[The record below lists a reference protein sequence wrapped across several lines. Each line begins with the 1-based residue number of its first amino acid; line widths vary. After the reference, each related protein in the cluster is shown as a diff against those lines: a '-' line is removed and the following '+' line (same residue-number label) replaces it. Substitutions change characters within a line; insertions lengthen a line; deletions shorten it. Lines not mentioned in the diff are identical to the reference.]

1 MNRFLFQAY
10 LFFWQRVPIN
20 IQNRIAEWLKF
31 RFNPNNL
38 HPPLPSALTLDPVN
52 VCNLDC
58 PLCASRNQ
66 DYDKGKMSFD
76 TFKMVLDKM
85 PSVKVLILFNWGE
98 PLLYHETPGMI
109 REAVSR
115 NIYTVV
121 HTNFSFRQ
129 KPEFFDVLV
138 GSGLHQL
145 VISADGA
152 SQKSYEKY
160 RVKGRLDWVMEN
172 VGMTVAAKKRL
183 RKRDPKIVW
192 KFIVNRFNEHE
203 IGRARKMAREM
214 KIDIMFDKMGL
225 SDDIPDMTFPGTL
238 DERKDMWL
246 PRGSRFV
253 HDYYRNGSKPP
264 INNKPCN
271 QLFTSPVVNPD
282 GKVAP
287 CCWITS
293 RENVWGDLSKESFEE
308 IWYNEKYVYSRS
320 LFAAPDYEGST
331 TRTICSKCDIFEKAK
346 NN

>member
-20 IQNRIAEWLKF
+20 VQNKVGDWLKF
-31 RFNPNNL
+31 KFNPNEL
-38 HPPLPSALTLDPVN
+38 HPGLPNALTLDPVN
-52 VCNLDC
+52 VCNLEC
-58 PLCASRNQ
+58 PLCASKNQ

-76 TFKMVLDKM
+76 TYKMVLDKM

-98 PLLYHETPGMI
+98 PLLYHETPRMI

-115 NIYTVV
+115 NIYTIV

-129 KPEFFDVLV
+129 KPGFFDELV

-152 SQKSYEKY
+152 SQETYEKY

-172 VGMTVAAKKRL
+172 IGMAVDAKNRL

-203 IGRARKMAREM
+203 IVRAKKMAREM
-214 KIDIMFDKMGL
+214 GIEIMFDKMGL

-238 DERKDMWL
+238 EERKSTWL
-246 PRGSRFV
+246 PRDLNFV
-253 HDYYRNGSKPP
+253 HDYYKNGSRPP
-264 INNKPCN
+264 INKKPCN

-293 RENVWGDLSKESFEE
+293 RENVWGDLTKESFEE
-308 IWYNEKYVYSRS
+308 IWHNDKYVYSRS
-320 LFAAPDYEGST
+320 LFGTSDYEGNAI
-331 TRTICSKCDIFEKAK
+331 RTICAECDIFEKVKK
-346 NN
+346 N